1 MTNQKSINELIGRAV
16 TDPDFRMR
24 LFDDPERTLAEE
36 GYELSP
42 EMLEKLKSIDV
53 EAAEAAVNQLDDA
66 FAGRSAA
73 G

>member
-1 MTNQKSINELIGRAV
+1 MSKTLNELIGRAV

-24 LFDDPERTLAEE
+24 LFNDPERTLADD

-42 EMLEKLKSIDV
+42 EVIEKLKSLDI
-53 EAAEAAVNQLDDA
+53 EAAEAAVNQLDEA